1 VEVWD
6 VANYNGSF
14 HFMLKAIL
22 MWRIHDFPAYG
33 IMASCV
39 TKGYHACP
47 ICGSATL
54 PCRSSALSKHVYCN
68 QHHQWLAMD
77 HPFRK
82 NVVAFDSVHGMQLAP
97 PKIKVDDIIQWGAMR
112 EQFLH

>member
-1 VEVWD
+1 
-6 VANYNGSF
+6 
-14 HFMLKAIL
+14 MLKAIL